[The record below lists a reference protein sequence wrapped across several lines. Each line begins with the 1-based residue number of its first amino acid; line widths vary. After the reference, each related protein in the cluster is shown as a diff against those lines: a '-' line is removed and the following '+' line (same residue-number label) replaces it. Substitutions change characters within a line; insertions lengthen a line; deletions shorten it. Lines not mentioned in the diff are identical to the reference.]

1 MVTDSQTLTFEPM
14 HPRHTIL
21 AVVALALAAGCH
33 KPPVA
38 LGPAPMSGAA
48 DSLNSARADSIARA
62 NAARQAELARAQA
75 EQDSLRAVRDREQRE
90 AAQNADAMKV
100 LAATIYYDFD
110 RADLTEAA
118 RSLLLAKVPVLQAK
132 PNIRIRITGH
142 TDDRGASEYNLALG
156 LRRAAEA
163 KAFLVNNGI
172 DASRLTIT
180 SMGAE
185 QPAVQGDNEE
195 AWSRNRRSEFE
206 PISGGANQ

>member
-1 MVTDSQTLTFEPM
+1 MVAHSQTLTFEPM

-21 AVVALALAAGCH
+21 AVVTLALAAACH
-33 KPPVA
+33 KPPVP
-38 LGPAPMSGAA
+38 LGPAPMSGSA
-48 DSLNSARADSIARA
+48 DSLDRARADSIARA

-118 RSLLLAKVPVLQAK
+118 RSLLLAKVPVLQSK
-132 PNIRIRITGH
+132 PNLHVRITGH
-142 TDDRGASEYNLALG
+142 TDDRGAAEYNLALG

-185 QPAVQGDNEE
+185 QPAVQGENED

>member
-1 MVTDSQTLTFEPM
+1 M
-14 HPRHTIL
+14 HPPKTLL
-21 AVVALALAAGCH
+21 AAAVIALVAAGCH
-33 KPPVA
+33 KPPAA
-38 LGPAPMSGAA
+38 LEPTPKAGNA
-48 DSLNSARADSIARA
+48 DSLDRARADSIARA

-75 EQDSLRAVRDREQRE
+75 EQDSLRAVREREQRE

-118 RSLLLAKVPVLQAK
+118 RSLLLAKVPVLQAQ
-132 PNIRIRITGH
+132 PTVHVRITGH
-142 TDDRGASEYNLALG
+142 TDDRGSSEYNLALG

-172 DASRLTIT
+172 DASRLMIT

-185 QPAVQGDNEE
+185 KPAVEGENED

-206 PISGGANQ
+206 PISGGASQ

>member
-1 MVTDSQTLTFEPM
+1 
-14 HPRHTIL
+14 
-21 AVVALALAAGCH
+21 
-33 KPPVA
+33 
-38 LGPAPMSGAA
+38 MSGAA
-48 DSLNSARADSIARA
+48 DSLNPARADSIARA

>member
-1 MVTDSQTLTFEPM
+1 M
-14 HPRHTIL
+14 HPRKTVL
-21 AVVALALAAGCH
+21 ALVALAFAAGCH
-33 KPPVA
+33 KA
-38 LGPAPMSGAA
+38 PAPLAPA
-48 DSLNSARADSIARA
+48 PLLANRDSLDRARTDSIARA
-62 NAARQAELARAQA
+62 NVARQAEIARARA

-100 LAATIYYDFD
+100 LSATIFYDFD

-118 RSLLLAKVPVLQAK
+118 RSLLLAKVPVLQAQ
-132 PNIRIRITGH
+132 PTMHLRITGH
-142 TDDRGASEYNLALG
+142 TDDRGSSEYNLALG

-172 DASRLTIT
+172 DAGRLTIT

-195 AWSRNRRSEFE
+195 AWSRNRRAEFAPTAE
-206 PISGGANQ
+206 GASQ

>member
-1 MVTDSQTLTFEPM
+1 MHSRKSLLT
-14 HPRHTIL
+14 I
-21 AVVALALAAGCH
+21 VALAVAAGCH
-33 KPPVA
+33 KA
-38 LGPAPMSGAA
+38 PAPLAPA
-48 DSLNSARADSIARA
+48 PLPVNRDSLDRAHADSIARA
-62 NAARQAELARAQA
+62 NAARQAEIARAQA

-110 RADLTEAA
+110 QSDLTEAA
-118 RSLLLAKVPVLQAK
+118 RSLLLAKVPVLQAQ
-132 PNIRIRITGH
+132 PTIRIRITGH
-142 TDDRGASEYNLALG
+142 TDDRGSSEYNLALG

-172 DASRLTIT
+172 DAGRLAIT

-195 AWSRNRRSEFE
+195 AWSRNRRSEFT

>member
-1 MVTDSQTLTFEPM
+1 M
-14 HPRHTIL
+14 HPSKI
-21 AVVALALAAGCH
+21 AVALVALTIAAGCH
-33 KPPVA
+33 KAPAPLAATPVA
-38 LGPAPMSGAA
+38 ANG
-48 DSLNSARADSIARA
+48 DSLDRARADSIARA
-62 NAARQAELARAQA
+62 NAARQAEIARAQA

-100 LAATIYYDFD
+100 LNATIYFDFD

-118 RSLLLAKVPVLQAK
+118 RSLLLAKVPVLQAR
-132 PNIRIRITGH
+132 PTFHVRITGH
-142 TDDRGASEYNLALG
+142 TDDRGSSEYNLALG

-172 DASRLTIT
+172 DASRLDIT

-195 AWSRNRRSEFE
+195 AWSRNRRAEFA
-206 PISGGANQ
+206 PTSVGASQ